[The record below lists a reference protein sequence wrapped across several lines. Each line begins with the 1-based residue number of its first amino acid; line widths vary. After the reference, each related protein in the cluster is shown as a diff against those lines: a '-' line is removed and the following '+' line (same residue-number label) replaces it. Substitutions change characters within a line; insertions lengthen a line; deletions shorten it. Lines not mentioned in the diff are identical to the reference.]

1 MGFSPE
7 QVGALEA
14 KLRAR
19 HVKARNKNGMILSYI
34 EGWHA
39 IAEANRIFGFDGWSR
54 ETIETACIWDAAWQN
69 RRACSYIS
77 RVRIRVLAG
86 NQEIIREGSGAGHG
100 FADTAGEAHESALKE
115 AETDATKRALT
126 TFGNPFGLALYDREQ
141 RGVTRRRTASLNK
154 GKLSKTLWEL
164 FDQEGHLQ
172 SQHTDPVDYCANFR
186 RLLENAAAPTALK
199 ALWDRNQNTLLI
211 LKAKCPDL
219 KSEKGQH
226 YADILARLFATRLEA
241 FASPA
246 NKDDRHGLE
255 EAASGPIVADATGTF
270 AKRIRNKDHL
280 EFVASQPCLICGRE
294 NVEAHHI
301 LFAQP
306 RAMGKKVGDQWTVPL
321 CAIHH
326 RSLHMAG
333 NEESWWQTNKQNPL
347 VAAEELW
354 QKSRSSPAASHDVLS
369 ETLSELTR

>member
-1 MGFSPE
+1 
-7 QVGALEA
+7 

-19 HVKARNKNGMILSYI
+19 HVKARDKNGVILSYI

-54 ETIETACIWDAAWQN
+54 ETIETNCIWDAPWQN
-69 RRACSYIS
+69 RRACSYTA

-86 NQEIIREGSGAGHG
+86 HHEIIREGSGSGHG

-126 TFGNPFGLALYDREQ
+126 TFGNPFGLALYDKEQ
-141 RGVTRRRTASLNK
+141 RGVTRSLTGGAAKTKPN
-154 GKLSKTLWEL
+154 KTLWEL
-164 FDQEGHLQ
+164 FDQERHLQ

-186 RLLENAAAPTALK
+186 RLLENAAAPTTLK

-211 LKAKCPDL
+211 LKANCPDL
-219 KSEKGQH
+219 TSEKGHH
-226 YADILARLFATRLEA
+226 YADILARLFATRLDA

-246 NKDDRHGLE
+246 NKDDRHDLDNSTVNPQ
-255 EAASGPIVADATGTF
+255 EATSPLTVS
-270 AKRIRNKDHL
+270 KRIHNKDHL
-280 EFVASQPCLICGRE
+280 KYVASQPCLICGRE

-301 LFAQP
+301 LFAEP

-333 NEESWWQTNKQNPL
+333 NEEPGG
-347 VAAEELW
+347 
-354 QKSRSSPAASHDVLS
+354 
-369 ETLSELTR
+369 